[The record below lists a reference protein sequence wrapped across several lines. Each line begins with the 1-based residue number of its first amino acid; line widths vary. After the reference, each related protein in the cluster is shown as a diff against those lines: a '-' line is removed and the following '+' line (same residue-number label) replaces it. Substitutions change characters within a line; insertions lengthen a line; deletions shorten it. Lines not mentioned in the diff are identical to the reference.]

1 MAKEDSKPTI
11 LADTFV
17 KYDGCDEPEKFT
29 NFQEL
34 MVRVE
39 VLSEV
44 VKTIS
49 DILRKNNIAM
59 EEIIDAPYIDE
70 DDVYD
75 RLLDN

>member
-11 LADTFV
+11 LADAFV

-44 VKTIS
+44 VEKIS